1 MAKQA
6 RLLKNALPKGYRL
19 PEYEIEKPISEGGF
33 SVVYYATHL
42 PTNERVVIKEYFPV
56 KHARRLA
63 TGRVETLT
71 EEASRSFG
79 LGIKRFFN
87 EGSAL
92 AKLSHPNIVHVTHMF
107 RANNTV
113 YMVMD
118 YEVGRDM
125 RWYIKRKNG
134 GLTEKFMRTVF
145 PEVLSG
151 LNVLHENKILH
162 LDIKPANILLR
173 SGGHPL
179 LIDFGA
185 VKQVQGTASL
195 EVKGQTLTQGY
206 APLEQHNH
214 GNIGEWSDIYAVGAS
229 MYSCLSGKP
238 PPPAIERVNRDDL
251 EAEIMAYEKR
261 GYSHALLDSM
271 VRALKMDLTERT
283 QNVSEFLELLNTQPD
298 RSRVMSFLSQPVR
311 FGRHKKT
318 S

>member
-1 MAKQA
+1 MPKKK
-6 RLLKNALPKGYRL
+6 RILRNALPKGFQL

-42 PTNERVVIKEYFPV
+42 PTNQRVVIKEYFPV
-56 KHARRLA
+56 KHARRLP

-92 AKLSHPNIVHVTHMF
+92 ARLNNPNIVHVTHMF
-107 RANNTV
+107 QANNTV

-118 YEVGRDM
+118 YEIGRDM
-125 RWYIKRKNG
+125 RWYIKRKGG
-134 GLTEKFMRTVF
+134 GLTETFMRTVF

-151 LNVLHENKILH
+151 LKLLHENKILH

-185 VKQVQGTASL
+185 VKQAQGTGSL
-195 EVKGQTLTQGY
+195 EVKGLTLTQGY

-214 GNIGEWSDIYAVGAS
+214 GNVGEWSDIYAVGAT

-238 PPPAIERVNRDDL
+238 PPPALDRVNKDTL
-251 EAEIMAYEKR
+251 EAEVLAFAKK
-261 GYSHALLDSM
+261 GYSQSLLNSM
-271 VRALKMDLTERT
+271 VQALKMDLTERT
-283 QNVSEFLELLNTQPD
+283 QNVDQFLELMNAEPEGSRIKRFLNKPIT
-298 RSRVMSFLSQPVR
+298 L
-311 FGRHKKT
+311 GRKKA
-318 S
+318 